1 VKSERWRQ
9 VEKIYH
15 AALEHEESGRA
26 VFLKEACAGDEGLRR
41 EVESLLA
48 YEKETGFIESPAL
61 DLLAQSVAANQ
72 GQSVSKAAPRM
83 VGQTISHYRILEKL
97 GGGGMGVVYTRGA
110 RWICGVLRLQGGGQS
125 A

>member
-1 VKSERWRQ
+1 MKSERWRQ

-48 YEKETGFIESPAL
+48 YEKETGGFI
-61 DLLAQSVAANQ
+61 
-72 GQSVSKAAPRM
+72 
-83 VGQTISHYRILEKL
+83 
-97 GGGGMGVVYTRGA
+97 
-110 RWICGVLRLQGGGQS
+110 
-125 A
+125 